1 MGPYYDVIVLG
12 SGLSAC
18 EAAHAA
24 ARLGCRTLLIA
35 QKLSRLADISLNA
48 RMGGPVRGILVREV
62 DALGGLSGRAADA
75 ALLHI
80 RLLNETRG
88 PAHWALRAAVDPEVF
103 ATAIR
108 QVLAEVVHLTLQEG
122 VVTAV
127 DRDAAGPEWVVA
139 VRGRWWIPPRSRITT
154 TPSTS
159 PSRAA

>member
-1 MGPYYDVIVLG
+1 MAVRGRSAYEGSALNPRFAPTRSNATRWASYMFGGAAGRACSRCRRWFAACCRLLAHYWLKEGLIMGPYYDVIVLW

-24 ARLGCRTLLIA
+24 ARLGSRTLLIA
-35 QKLSRLADISLNA
+35 QNLSRLADISLNA

-88 PAHWALRAAVDPEVF
+88 PAHWALR
-103 ATAIR
+103 
-108 QVLAEVVHLTLQEG
+108 
-122 VVTAV
+122 
-127 DRDAAGPEWVVA
+127 
-139 VRGRWWIPPRSRITT
+139 
-154 TPSTS
+154 
-159 PSRAA
+159 